1 MLRQNY
7 VLTRASLSNKM
18 RRGFEEMP
26 MKRFRGKGVAENKTK
41 PTKVS
46 VDAFIDSLPEPRRDD
61 ARELVKL
68 MKSVSRNEP
77 TMWGPSLIGFGT
89 YHYRYESGREG
100 DMPLLCFSPRK
111 SANVVYIRLTDKDL
125 LDKLGKHTL
134 RGDCLH
140 IKKLSDIDREGS
152 EDDHGQLVH
161 KDACAGLEVALDT

>member
-1 MLRQNY
+1 
-7 VLTRASLSNKM
+7 
-18 RRGFEEMP
+18 
-26 MKRFRGKGVAENKTK
+26 MKRFRDNGVAENKTK

-111 SANVVYIRLTDKDL
+111 SSYVIYVNLTDKSL
-125 LDKLGKHTL
+125 LDRLGKHVL
-134 RGDCLH
+134 SGGCLH
-140 IKKLSDIDREGS
+140 VKKLSDVDPAILKAIV
-152 EDDHGQLVH
+152 DDSYATMRAQHA
-161 KDACAGLEVALDT
+161 K